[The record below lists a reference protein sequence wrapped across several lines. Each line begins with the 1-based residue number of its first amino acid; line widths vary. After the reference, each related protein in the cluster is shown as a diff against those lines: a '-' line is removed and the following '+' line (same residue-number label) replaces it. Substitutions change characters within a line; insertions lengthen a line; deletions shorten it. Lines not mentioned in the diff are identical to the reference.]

1 MADDGDEDRI
11 ALLRFVERFALVL
24 REAGMAPMPARV
36 LAYALADDADRYTA
50 GDLAQGLGVSPAAIS
65 GAVRQLVQ
73 VGLLVREREPGTR
86 SDLYVL
92 DDRDLWSR
100 FMTAELGSLQR
111 FEEAVTGGLEVLGT
125 ERPGGRRLAETRDF
139 MAFLHRELT
148 EALARW
154 PAERDRLAADRDG
167 EPVPR

>member
-1 MADDGDEDRI
+1 
-11 ALLRFVERFALVL
+11 
-24 REAGMAPMPARV
+24 
-36 LAYALADDADRYTA
+36 
-50 GDLAQGLGVSPAAIS
+50 
-65 GAVRQLVQ
+65 
-73 VGLLVREREPGTR
+73 
-86 SDLYVL
+86 
-92 DDRDLWSR
+92 
-100 FMTAELGSLQR
+100 MTAELGSLQR